1 MSSQVEE
8 LLHQVHEFVTDFI
21 IQIKVSK
28 SEYSVF
34 SSCLRASLA
43 KSYEFLLFS
52 HRDAESEGYFFAV
65 STLRGITEDLIVLKF
80 ISKLDYTKRERLLQ
94 GLQLIEVH
102 ERMTRQQAFF
112 EKYRPFQP
120 VLGWTDTS
128 PSLDQLE
135 SEIQTIWSESGWTNF
150 RKKGIPPV
158 RDMAAKL
165 APGILDLLYDF
176 IYRLTSSTVH
186 FTPQTLLRLGWGLIE
201 EGGNSFSGGYSVKHL
216 TPYYKKFCQI
226 YGGLLFCLYFEFFE
240 HDMILT
246 TTVKNIISSIREA
259 ILLDNRWPEMITF
272 EEMNKAVPQF
282 YHEQPILYA
291 TMHAAVI
298 EKFREGFIV

>member
-1 MSSQVEE
+1 VSSQVEE
-8 LLHQVHEFVTDFI
+8 LLHQIHEFVTDFT
-21 IQIKVSK
+21 QIKVSK
-28 SEYSVF
+28 SEYSFF
-34 SSCLRASLA
+34 SSCLRASLS

-52 HRDAESEGYFFAV
+52 HKDTEAEEYFFAV
-65 STLRGITEDLIVLKF
+65 STLRGIAEDLIVLKF
-80 ISKLDYTKRERLLQ
+80 ISKLDHPKRERLLQ
-94 GLQLIEVH
+94 CLQLIEIY
-102 ERMTRQQAFF
+102 ERVTRQQTFF

-128 PSLDQLE
+128 SSLDQLE
-135 SEIQTIWSESGWTNF
+135 CEVQTIWSESGWTNF
-150 RKKGIPPV
+150 RRKGIPPV
-158 RDMAAKL
+158 REMAAKL

-176 IYRLTSSTVH
+176 IYRLTSSNVH

-201 EGGNSFSGGYSVKHL
+201 ESDDSFSGGYSVKHL

-226 YGGLLFCLYFEFFE
+226 YGGLLFCLYFEFFAQ
-240 HDMILT
+240 DMIST
-246 TTVKNIISSIREA
+246 TMVENTISSIREA

-282 YHEQPILYA
+282 YREQPILYA

-298 EKFREGFIV
+298 EKFRKGFIV